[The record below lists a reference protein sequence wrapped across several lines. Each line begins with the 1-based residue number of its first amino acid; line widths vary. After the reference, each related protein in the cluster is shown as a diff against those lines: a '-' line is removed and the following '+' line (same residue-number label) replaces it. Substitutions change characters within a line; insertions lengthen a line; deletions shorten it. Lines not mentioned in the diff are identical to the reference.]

1 MTASLTVLIAD
12 DDAAQLKYMEGLI
25 AQLRPHWAVVA
36 ALRDLDALP
45 ELLES
50 ERPSLCI
57 LDVGFAGSNGIEV
70 MRKLTS
76 APPVIYVT
84 GDASSALQA
93 FETTAIDFIVKPV
106 KRVRFERALE
116 RAEQQAAL
124 LATQRNAP
132 SPSVTQAEPAGRST
146 ASTMVRIMRGDDL
159 LIVPLDEVLY
169 LQADRKHTR
178 VVLPTQEGMLRM
190 SLYAIEPFVNADQF
204 WRIHRGYIINAR
216 RAALAK
222 RDDLGRLFIRMHDRP
237 ESLPVARPYEHLF
250 RNGFF

>member
-1 MTASLTVLIAD
+1 MTVSMTVLIAD
-12 DDAAQLKYMEGLI
+12 DDAVQLKYMQDLL
-25 AQLRPHWAVVA
+25 ARLRPHWTVVA

-50 ERPSLCI
+50 ERPSICI
-57 LDVGFAGSNGIEV
+57 LDVSFAEANGIDV

-76 APPVIYVT
+76 APPIIYVT

-106 KRVRFERALE
+106 QRARFEQALD
-116 RAEQQAAL
+116 RAEKQAVRLSAERT
-124 LATQRNAP
+124 AAAQSA
-132 SPSVTQAEPAGRST
+132 VQAESGRSS
-146 ASTMVRIMRGDDL
+146 APTMVRILRGDDL
-159 LIVPLDEVLY
+159 IIVPLDEVLY

-178 VVLPTQEGMLRM
+178 VVLQAQEGTLRM

-216 RAALAK
+216 RASLAK
-222 RDDLGRLFIRMHDRP
+222 RDDLGRLFIRMQNRP